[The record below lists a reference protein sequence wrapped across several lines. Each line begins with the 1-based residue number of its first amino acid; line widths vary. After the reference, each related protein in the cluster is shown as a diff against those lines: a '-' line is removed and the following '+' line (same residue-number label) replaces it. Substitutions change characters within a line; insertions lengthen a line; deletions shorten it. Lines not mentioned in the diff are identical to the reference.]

1 MPPLENVRPVSNVET
16 ATTNVLMIRVTKNR
30 MRKFVEIDMEVLER
44 LVEGKRVEGA
54 LRRDEWTGKIVFK
67 AYKRSTPMRH
77 RDRLIRRLE
86 HGWVKESQERI
97 KVYETIPK
105 EIGTARVMAVIDRE
119 TKEAKNALIDRE
131 LDLIEFC

>member
-1 MPPLENVRPVSNVET
+1 
-16 ATTNVLMIRVTKNR
+16 MIRVTKNR

-67 AYKRSTPMRH
+67 AYKRRTTMRH

-86 HGWVKESQERI
+86 HGWVKESKERI
-97 KVYETIPK
+97 KVYETLPK
-105 EIGTARVMAVIDRE
+105 DLGTARVMAVIDRE
-119 TKEAKNALIDRE
+119 TKEVKNALIDRE
-131 LDLIEFC
+131 LDLMEFC